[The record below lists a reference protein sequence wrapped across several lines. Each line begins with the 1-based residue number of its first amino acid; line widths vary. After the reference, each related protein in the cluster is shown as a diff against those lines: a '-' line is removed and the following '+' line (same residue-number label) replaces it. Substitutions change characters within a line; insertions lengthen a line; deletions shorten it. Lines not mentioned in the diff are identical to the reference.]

1 MTRRVLI
8 DSNVFIE
15 YFKGNKTAANILDG
29 LMAEEYELFINGI
42 VYSEVLFIFLTSST
56 GLSAKSLKKKPELV
70 KNTPIG
76 EITEFLGDFKVA
88 EINDVVLQTASRLLS
103 EYGLLPNDAIILTTA
118 KIYEMDLATMDRDFQ
133 EAAKGENVELITQAS
148 P

>member
-15 YFKGNKTAANILDG
+15 YFKGNKTAANILDV

-56 GLSAKSLKKKPELV
+56 GLSAKSLKK
-70 KNTPIG
+70 
-76 EITEFLGDFKVA
+76 
-88 EINDVVLQTASRLLS
+88 S
-103 EYGLLPNDAIILTTA
+103 PNW
-118 KIYEMDLATMDRDFQ
+118 
-133 EAAKGENVELITQAS
+133 
-148 P
+148 

>member
-8 DSNVFIE
+8 DSNIFIE
-15 YFKGNKTAANILDG
+15 YFKGNKTAAAILEELLTG
-29 LMAEEYELFINGI
+29 EYELFINAI

-70 KNTPIG
+70 RNTPI
-76 EITEFLGDFKVA
+76 EKVTEFLGEFKVA
-88 EINDVVLQTASRLLS
+88 EINDVVLQTSSQLLR
-103 EYGLLPNDAIILTTA
+103 EYGLLPNDAIILATA
-118 KIYEMDLATMDRDFQ
+118 KVYDMDLATMDSDFQ
-133 EAAKGENVELITQAS
+133 KTANGENVKLITQAS